1 MLSINMDDVVNV
13 LNSMKNELIILGVV
27 LAVAVIITVALAFV
41 KNLKKPVKKLIR
53 GNTWLAFVLAVVIV
67 VNLILT
73 GPMYTMIN
81 LATGRGSISA
91 ESIEEAYAYNDIIA
105 GEGMTLLENHNKA
118 LPLES
123 GAKINVFGWA
133 STNPVYGGVGSG
145 ALNTQYATTSLL
157 DGLTQAGF
165 QVNQELVDF
174 YTGYKA
180 ERCSVGMWAQDWTL
194 PEPNVNLYT
203 SEMMANA
210 KNFSDTAVVVIS
222 RPGGENADMP
232 TDMISVVDGSWKS
245 FDEFTANSY
254 FNGVYDDTMNEGN
267 DWDKGDHYLQLT
279 NREEEMLK
287 LVRDNF
293 GKVIVVI
300 NTNNAMELGFLKDY
314 NVDGAIYAPCPGQSG
329 FSALGKV
336 LNGEINPS
344 GKTVDT
350 WLYDLKSSPIYNNF
364 GFFMYDNMDEFA
376 ATSFS
381 FATGMEMTAK
391 PMFVNYVEGIYVG
404 YKFYE
409 TAAAEGFLEYDEHV
423 VYPFGYGLSYTT
435 FEQKMSKI
443 TESNGNLTFDVTVT
457 NTGDTAGKTVV
468 EIFFNPPYT
477 NGGIEK
483 ATANLIAFDKTE
495 ILEPGAS
502 ETVSFSI
509 PLEDMASYDEYN
521 NKAYVLEKG
530 RYVIS
535 VNADSHTILDSK
547 TYTVKSDVVYK
558 DGRSTDQTA
567 PTNQF
572 DGAHGDVTYLSRAD
586 GFANYAEATAAPKS
600 MSMAA
605 DAKAGFI
612 NNAVYNPEDYN
623 NPDDV
628 MPTTGAKNGLKLID
642 LRGKDYDDPMW
653 DQLLDQLT
661 ISEMAELIAMGGYQ
675 TAPIASIEKV
685 NTYDC
690 DGPAS
695 INNNFTRQ
703 GSIGYCGTVMLAS
716 TWNTD
721 STYMFGQSIGKMA
734 DELNVSGWYAPAM
747 NNHRSAFSGRNFEYY
762 SEDGVL
768 AGKLTAKAIQGAEES
783 GVYAYMK
790 HFAMNDQETGRNTM
804 LCTWSNEQAIREIYL
819 KPFEIAVKE
828 GGADAVMSSFN
839 YIGTTWAG
847 GTDALLNKVLRDEWG
862 FVGMVLTDYF
872 GVYGYMD
879 ADQGIRNGNDF
890 CLVNYPTETNYLTDQ
905 TSATSVI
912 AARQA
917 AKNILYTV
925 VNSRAYAEE
934 NLNPGLPTWQILLIT
949 GTVLAVALLGLW
961 EFMLIKSCRKARKDT
976 VVETVPAENK

>member
-1 MLSINMDDVVNV
+1 MLGINMDDVVKV
-13 LNSMKNELIILGVV
+13 LTSMKNELIILGVALA
-27 LAVAVIITVALAFV
+27 LAVVITIALAFA
-41 KNLKKPVKKLIR
+41 KNMRKPVKKLAH
-53 GNTWLAFVLAVVIV
+53 GNVWLAFVLVAVIV
-67 VNLILT
+67 INLILT

-81 LATGRGSISA
+81 LATGRGSITE
-91 ESIEEAYAYNDIIA
+91 ESIEEAYANNNIIA
-105 GEGMTLLENHNKA
+105 GEGMTLLENHKNA
-118 LPLES
+118 LPLADGS
-123 GAKINVFGWA
+123 KINVFGWA
-133 STNPVYGGVGSG
+133 ATNPVYGGVGSG

-165 QVNQELVDF
+165 QVNEELVNF
-174 YTGYKA
+174 YTNYKS
-180 ERCSVGMWAQDWTL
+180 ERCAVGMWAQDWTL

-203 SEMMANA
+203 SELMSNA

-232 TDMISVVDGSWKS
+232 TDMLSVVDGSWKEL
-245 FDEFTANSY
+245 DAFTGNSY

-267 DWDKGDHYLQLT
+267 DWDAGDHYLTLT
-279 NREEEMLK
+279 NREEEMLAM
-287 LVRDNF
+287 VRENF

-300 NTNNAMELGFLKDY
+300 NTNNAMELGFLKEY

-329 FSALGKV
+329 FTALGKV
-336 LNGEINPS
+336 LDGEINPS

-350 WLYDLKSSPIYNNF
+350 WVYDLTKTPTYNNF
-364 GFFMYDNMDEFA
+364 GYFMYDNMDEYLY
-376 ATSFS
+376 TSVNFITKQEVS
-381 FATGMEMTAK
+381 AL

-409 TAAAEGFLEYDEHV
+409 TAAAEGFLNYDEHV

-435 FEQKMSKI
+435 FQQKMSDIK
-443 TESNGNLTFDVTVT
+443 ESNGQLTFDVTVT
-457 NTGDTAGKTVV
+457 NAGSVAGKTVV
-468 EIFFNPPYT
+468 EIYFNPSYT

-483 ATANLIAFDKTE
+483 ASANLIAFDKTD

-502 ETVSFSI
+502 ETITFTI
-509 PLEDMASYDEYN
+509 AAEDMASYDEYT

-530 RYVIS
+530 DYVIS

-547 TYTVKSDVVYK
+547 TYTVASDVVYK
-558 DGRSTDQTA
+558 DGRSTDKTA

-572 DGAHGDVTYLSRAD
+572 DSAHGDVTYLSRKD
-586 GFANYAEATAAPKS
+586 GFANYDKATAAPKS
-600 MSMAA
+600 LSMTA
-605 DAKAGFI
+605 DAKSTFI
-612 NNAVYNPEDYN
+612 NNSVYNPEDYN

-628 MPTTGAKNGLKLID
+628 MPTTGAKNGLKLVD
-642 LRGKDYDDPMW
+642 LRGKSYDDPMW

-661 ISEMAELIAMGGYQ
+661 IEEMSELIAMGGYQ

-695 INNNFTRQ
+695 INNNFTKQ

-721 STYMFGQSIGKMA
+721 STYLFGQSIGKMA

-847 GTDALLNKVLRDEWG
+847 GCDSLLNKVLRDEWG

-890 CLVNYPTETNYLTDQ
+890 CLVNYPTATNYLTDT

-917 AKNILYTV
+917 TKNILYTV

-934 NLNPGLPTWQILLIT
+934 NLNPGMPTWQILLIAA
-949 GTVLAVALLGLW
+949 TVVAVALLGLW
-961 EFMLIKSCRKARKDT
+961 EVKLIKNYKKAGKET
-976 VVETVPAENK
+976 VVETAPNEKA